1 MIYVRA
7 GTACLARSWRPHP
20 PAPLRE
26 AWSAWL
32 SPRNPSPSGFWA
44 KLWREPAFA
53 VHNDAV
59 APAVVFALQRW
70 NDDGGTLVLG
80 EWFTLVP
87 AVSWYSDGSV
97 AR

>member
-1 MIYVRA
+1 MS
-7 GTACLARSWRPHP
+7 GTELAAPSAS
-20 PAPLRE
+20 PAQGSLECMAFPAESVPIR
-26 AWSAWL
+26 
-32 SPRNPSPSGFWA
+32 FWA
-44 KLWREPAFA
+44 RLWREPAFA
-53 VHNDAV
+53 VLNDAV